1 MQSGVANSIFA
12 FKASRNELFWQK
24 FVGNVPSCASL
35 ATSGSTLSCLRNAS
49 TDEISAAV
57 LQSVVLEDLAANLN
71 WTPAID
77 GKLVPDVPSRLF
89 GKRRLANVPFITGTN
104 LDEGAYLSHLA

>member
-12 FKASRNELFWQK
+12 FKASRNEPFWQK
-24 FVGNVPSCASL
+24 CVGNVASCASL
-35 ATSGSTLSCLRNAS
+35 ATSGSTLSCLRNAP

-77 GKLVPDVPSRLF
+77 GKLVPDVPSSLF

-104 LDEGAYLSHLA
+104 LDEGECLELI